1 MNLKWIIPTLIM
13 SLIFLAACSPSGA
26 EPPADPSDVTAV
38 SPAPAETAPATDS
51 APTEETKMPATPEA
65 PEADFTSGEVPQEM
79 FDAVLADL
87 LTNTG
92 ETRAGITLV
101 KAEQVTWND
110 GSLGCPEP
118 GVMYTQA
125 LIDGYQ
131 VIFSVGDKTY
141 DYHLSDRGNFVLC
154 ENSLSPGISDGT
166 PTQ

>member
-26 EPPADPSDVTAV
+26 EPSVDPSDVTAEI
-38 SPAPAETAPATDS
+38 PAPVETTPAADAT
-51 APTEETKMPATPEA
+51 PTEEETMTPQAPSAT
-65 PEADFTSGEVPQEM
+65 FTSGEVPPEM
-79 FDAVLADL
+79 FDVVLDDL

-92 ETRAGITLV
+92 RTRADVTLV

-131 VIFSVGDKTY
+131 VVFSVGDKTY

>member
-1 MNLKWIIPTLIM
+1 MNLKWMISVLMM
-13 SLIFLAACSPSGA
+13 SLFFLAACSPSSV
-26 EPPADPSDVTAV
+26 EPSVNPSDIT
-38 SPAPAETAPATDS
+38 SENSTPAIDTTPAE
-51 APTEETKMPATPEA
+51 EEMATPEA
-65 PEADFTSGEVPQEM
+65 PGADFTSGEVPQKM

-92 ETRAGITLV
+92 GTRADVTLV

-131 VIFSVGDKTY
+131 VVFSVGDKSY

-154 ENSLSPGISDGT
+154 ENSFSPGISGGT

>member
-1 MNLKWIIPTLIM
+1 MNLKWMICPLMI
-13 SLIFLAACSPSGA
+13 SLFFLAACSPSSV
-26 EPPADPSDVTAV
+26 EPSVNPSDMT
-38 SPAPAETAPATDS
+38 SENSMPAIDTTPAE
-51 APTEETKMPATPEA
+51 EEMATPEA
-65 PEADFTSGEVPQEM
+65 PGADFTSGEVPQEM
-79 FDAVLADL
+79 FDAVLGDL

-92 ETRAGITLV
+92 ETRAHVTLV

-131 VIFSVGDKTY
+131 VVLSVGDKSY

-154 ENSLSPGISDGT
+154 ENSFSPGISGGT